1 MKSKITD
8 NLVWKLLSLLAA
20 ISLWLV
26 VNNMNDPTIPQTF
39 YNIPVRLIN
48 AEMITDSGQVYEFL
62 DGTDEIER
70 VTVRAPRSVISNLN
84 ENNIIAT
91 ADVSQ
96 LSSLDTI
103 TIKLSTGI
111 YNHEVESIKGS
122 IDTVKLN
129 IENKTTKTLALKA
142 SVSGSVDEG
151 YLVGEITPD
160 QNLVQI
166 SGPESAIERVAKAAV
181 DVDVTG
187 FTSDIGTS
195 VEIKLFDKENHAIQD
210 ARISQ
215 NIKTVDV
222 KVNINKTAEVPLY
235 FAYSGSPAYG
245 YRATGE
251 IVANKETVLI
261 AGKQSVLKNISAI
274 ELPAESI
281 DISGVSE
288 DFTKEVDLRRYLP
301 ENITLANSADAKV
314 EVTVRIQ
321 PEVSKKLTVNGEN
334 IEAVNVPDGFIAT
347 LDEIPEGTQ
356 IEILGL
362 ASELSG
368 IHESALRGRV
378 NIETWMVSQ
387 GMTEPVDGYYQM
399 EVDFGLP
406 ESISVT
412 EPLVLLVHLSE
423 IQDVAE

>member
-8 NLVWKLLSLLAA
+8 NFVWKLVSLLAA

-142 SVSGSVDEG
+142 TVSGGVDEG

-160 QNLVQI
+160 QNLVRV
-166 SGPESAIERVAKAAV
+166 SGPESAINKVAKAAV

-195 VEIKLFDKENHAIQD
+195 VEIKLYDKDNHLIQD

-215 NIKTVDV
+215 NIKSVDV

-235 FAYSGSPAYG
+235 LAYSGSPAYG

-251 IVANKETVLI
+251 IVAARETVLI
-261 AGKQSVLKNISAI
+261 AGKQSVLKNITAI

-281 DISGVSE
+281 DITGATE
-288 DFTKEVDLRRYLP
+288 DFTQEVDLRRYLP
-301 ENITLANSADAKV
+301 DNISLANSADAKV
-314 EVTVRIQ
+314 EVTVKIQ
-321 PEVSKKLTVNGEN
+321 PEVSKTLAVNGEN
-334 IEAVNVPDGFIAT
+334 LEAVNVPDGFIAT
-347 LDEIPEGTQ
+347 LDEVQEGTR
-356 IEILGL
+356 IEVLGL
-362 ASELSG
+362 ESELSG
-368 IHESALRGRV
+368 IHESTLRGRV
-378 NIETWMVSQ
+378 DIGAWMASQ

-406 ESISVT
+406 ERVTVT
-412 EPLVLLVHLSE
+412 EPLILLVHLSE
-423 IQDVAE
+423 VQDAAE